1 MYFSL
6 IEPDPRHARIA
17 AHERMH
23 GAYDDHRWLWER
35 FFPAPPG
42 TPRDFLYRR
51 LDGDA
56 GARYCTVSARAPA
69 AGVPGWRVQAK
80 PYDPKLEAGERLA
93 FELRANPVVTR
104 PGSPVLAADGT
115 PVQREGG
122 RRSGAPKHKS
132 TRHDVVM
139 DAKKRLLAARGLLR
153 WQDWRSDDR
162 PPVAELVRDSCSR
175 WLADCAPRHGFAVEP
190 HGLRVDAYA
199 QHRAKD
205 GAMRFSS
212 VDFAGELMVT
222 DAAAFREALAN
233 GVGRAKAFGCGL
245 LLVRR
250 LG

>member
-17 AHERMH
+17 AHERMR

-35 FFPAPPG
+35 LFPAAPG
-42 TPRDFLYRR
+42 TARDFLYRR

-56 GARYCTVSARAPA
+56 GARYYTVSARAPA
-69 AGVPGWRVQAK
+69 VGVPGWRVQAK
-80 PYDPKLEAGERLA
+80 PYEPRLDAGERLA

-115 PVQREGG
+115 PLQRESG
-122 RRSGAPKHKS
+122 RRAGAPKHRAA
-132 TRHDVVM
+132 RHDVVM
-139 DAKKRLLAARGLLR
+139 DAKKRLLAERGLQR
-153 WQDWRSDDR
+153 WQDWHGDDR
-162 PPVAELVRDSCSR
+162 PPIVELVHDSCSR
-175 WLADCAPRHGFAVEP
+175 WLAGCSLRYGFAVEP
-190 HGLRVDAYA
+190 QRLRVDAYR
-199 QHRAKD
+199 QHRGKD
-205 GAMRFSS
+205 GVLRFSS
-212 VDFAGELMVT
+212 VDLAGELKIIDV
-222 DAAAFREALAN
+222 AAFHEALAI

>member
-6 IEPDPRHARIA
+6 IEPDPAHLRVA
-17 AHERMH
+17 AHERAR

-42 TPRDFLYRR
+42 TARDFLYRR

-56 GARYCTVSARAPA
+56 AARYYTVSTRAPA
-69 AGVPGWRVQAK
+69 VGVPGWRVRAK
-80 PYDPKLEAGERLA
+80 PYHPKLEAGERLA

-104 PGSPVLAADGT
+104 PGLPVLAADGT
-115 PVQREGG
+115 PVPRAGG
-122 RRSGAPKHKS
+122 CHSGTARHKAV
-132 TRHDVVM
+132 RHDVVM
-139 DAKKRLLAARGLLR
+139 DAKKRLLAARGLQR
-153 WQDWRSDDR
+153 WQDWLVGDR
-162 PPVAELVRDSCSR
+162 PPIADLVRDSCSR
-175 WLADCAPRHGFAVEP
+175 WLDGCASRHGFGVEAQN
-190 HGLRVDAYA
+190 LRVDAYT

-205 GAMRFSS
+205 GTLRFSS
-212 VDFAGELMVT
+212 VDFTGELVVA
-222 DAAAFREALAN
+222 DVASFRQALAN